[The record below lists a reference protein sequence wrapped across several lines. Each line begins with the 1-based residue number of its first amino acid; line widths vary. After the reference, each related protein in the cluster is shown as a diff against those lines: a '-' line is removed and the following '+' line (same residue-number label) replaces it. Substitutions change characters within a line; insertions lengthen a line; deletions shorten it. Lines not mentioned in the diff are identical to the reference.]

1 MKVTMSGKISLVEA
15 MTKQKKNDEEQVFRK
30 DSASKDSVLSQ
41 LRSSLTT
48 IIWNDPHI
56 VSFFL

>member
-30 DSASKDSVLSQ
+30 DPASKDSVLP
-41 LRSSLTT
+41 TVE
-48 IIWNDPHI
+48 IIPDNDY
-56 VSFFL
+56 VE